1 MAQSAPVNT
10 AHFHVGHSELSDV
23 PLAHSQFL
31 AYQKFQVDGVK
42 SLIDWNHD
50 GKRSAAW
57 EVREFERG
65 LNQPKT

>member
-1 MAQSAPVNT
+1 M
-10 AHFHVGHSELSDV
+10 F

-50 GKRSAAW
+50 GKRTAAW
-57 EVREFERG
+57 EVREVERG